1 MPVNRSPLHSSVYL
15 FFFQAEGG
23 IRYGHVTGVQTCAL
37 PISLVA
43 VPMTQHRSSVGR
55 ISLLC
60 WRHGSSS
67 CLSAEVLQCW
77 CSAAYRLRRQGRS
90 RLCIC
95 STSCSS
101 CLRFSGPSELLCY
114 IPFNGFLVL

>member
-60 WRHGSSS
+60 WRPGSSS
-67 CLSAEVLQCW
+67 CLSAEVLLCC
-77 CSAAYRLRRQGRS
+77 CSAAYRLRRPGRS
-90 RLCIC
+90 RRC
-95 STSCSS
+95 SCPTSRSS
-101 CLRFSGPSELLCY
+101 CLRFIGPSVLWWYYL
-114 IPFNGFLVL
+114 FGGF